1 MEGAASAVIMM
12 RLLTFSTLYPNNVQP
27 NHGIFV
33 ETRLRN
39 LIAHCD
45 VKSTVLAP
53 APYFPYRSKIFGGW
67 SQYARIAEREARHN
81 IEVHHPRYPVIPRY
95 GMMAAPFLLYLATI
109 RTLRKLINDGL
120 EFDVIDGHYLYP
132 DGVVAV
138 WLGRQFGKPVVL
150 TARGSDVSQ
159 LPDYAVPR
167 RLIRRAIDA
176 ADGLIAVSE
185 GIKSGLVR
193 LGADQGR
200 VSVLRNGVDITAF
213 RPLNRN
219 EARATLGLSRRT
231 LVSVGL
237 LIERKGHDRV
247 IRALTHLSDLDLDLV
262 IVGEGP
268 EGPRL
273 TNLVR
278 DLGLTERVQFA
289 GSQPQS
295 RLPIYYSAADTMVL
309 ASSREG
315 WANVL
320 LESMACG
327 TPVVASNAWGSAE
340 AVKGRDAGIIVS
352 ANTPEGIA
360 AGIRELLKNPPN
372 RAATRAYAEQ
382 FGWDPTSEGQFALFK
397 EVIARYEGT
406 RTSPALRALGAG

>member
-1 MEGAASAVIMM
+1 MI
-12 RLLTFSTLYPNNVQP
+12 RLLTFSTLYPNNAHP

-45 VKSTVLAP
+45 VKGVVLAP
-53 APYFPYRSKIFGGW
+53 VPFFPFRSQVFGGW
-67 SQYARIAEREARHN
+67 SRYAQIARSEIRQN
-81 IEVHHPRYPVIPRY
+81 IEVYHPRYPVIPRY
-95 GMMAAPFLLYLATI
+95 GMTAAPYLLYQTAT
-109 RTLRKLINDGL
+109 RALQKLINDGL
-120 EFDVIDGHYLYP
+120 EFDLIDGHYLYP
-132 DGVVAV
+132 DGVAAA
-138 WLGRQFGKPVVL
+138 WLARRFRKPVVL

-159 LPDYAVPR
+159 LPNYAVSR

-176 ADGLIAVSE
+176 ADGVIAVSE

-200 VSVLRNGVDITAF
+200 VLVLRNGVDVTAF
-213 RPLNRN
+213 RPLNRD
-219 EARATLGLSRRT
+219 ESRAALGLTRRT

-247 IRALTHLSDLDLDLV
+247 IRALMHLADLDLDLV

-268 EGPRL
+268 ERSSL
-273 TNLVR
+273 SALVR
-278 DLGLTERVQFA
+278 ELGLTERVHFV
-289 GSQPQS
+289 GPQPQS
-295 RLPIYYSAADTMVL
+295 RLPVYYSAADAMVL

-340 AVKGRDAGIIVS
+340 AVKSRDAGIVVS

-360 AGIRELLKNPPN
+360 DGIRSLLKYPPN

-382 FGWDPTSEGQFALFK
+382 FGWEPTSEGQFSLFK
-397 EVIARYEGT
+397 DVIARYRGAKE
-406 RTSPALRALGAG
+406 SSAMPAVSIG